1 MSSFDKSSNDSAAD
15 KGPVRHG
22 VRKLSVAGDDA
33 GQRIDN
39 FLAREWKGLPRPR
52 IYRLLRKGQVRVNGG
67 RVKADYRLCAGDE
80 LRLPP
85 VTIEP
90 AQAGRPDRGL
100 VERLLAA
107 VVYEDKRLLVVN
119 KPSGVAVHGGSGI
132 SFGVVEAL
140 RAGRPELKVLELVHR
155 LDRETSGCLMLA
167 KKRSAL
173 RELHAL
179 FREGAVEKVYLA
191 LVAGDWQLGART
203 VDLPLAVHRRKG
215 GERHVQVDHDDGKLS
230 RTRFSVQA
238 AYGSCTLLKAQ
249 PETGRTHQIRVHA
262 AACAHPVLGDER
274 YGDEAANARFGR
286 LGLRRLFLHA
296 QSIGFVDGN
305 GNDRLFTA
313 PLPAELDAV
322 LARLKERRS

>member
-1 MSSFDKSSNDSAAD
+1 M
-15 KGPVRHG
+15 RHG
-22 VRKLSVAGDDA
+22 VRKLAVASDDA

-39 FLAREWKGLPRPR
+39 FLAREWRGLPRSR

-90 AQAGRPDRGL
+90 ARSGRPEPGL
-100 VERLLAA
+100 VDRLLGA
-107 VVYEDKRLLVVN
+107 VIYEDKRLLVVN

-132 SFGVVEAL
+132 SFGVVEGL
-140 RAGRPELKVLELVHR
+140 RAGRPDLPVLELVHR
-155 LDRETSGCLMLA
+155 LDRETSGCLILA

-179 FREGAVEKVYLA
+179 FRSGSVEKVYLT

-203 VDLPLAVHRRKG
+203 VDLPLAVHRRRG
-215 GERHVQVDHDDGKLS
+215 GERHVQVDYDTGKPS

-238 AYGSCTLLKAQ
+238 AYGGCTLLRAE

-262 AACAHPVLGDER
+262 AASGHPVLGDER
-274 YGDEAANARFGR
+274 YGDATANTRFAKR
-286 LGLRRLFLHA
+286 GLRRLFLHA
-296 QSIGFVDGN
+296 QSIGFVDGT
-305 GNDRLFTA
+305 GNDQLFTA
-313 PLPAELDAV
+313 PLPDDLDAV
-322 LARLKERRS
+322 LARLRERRS